1 MRFWLIPFLM
11 LTVPHALHAE
21 ALNAGFVHG
30 LWYNNET
37 VLADQP
43 TRVYVAIRNNT
54 GADLTGTVTF
64 FADDKRLG
72 SQAVS
77 ALDNR
82 LIESWI
88 DWTPQYGEHA
98 LRAELTRMRLS
109 TVGSSTETVAVSVA
123 AATDTIFVDYDTDSD
138 GMGNETDSDDDGDRI
153 SDADELREGTD
164 PLVADRADSDDAKKE
179 RERAPAKGSDEA
191 TAQDTVATSDG
202 PEGIE
207 RYLTPSRA
215 DTLLSGVTHWTEAA
229 KQRLDTYRANRAM
242 ERATTSVPAIVV
254 NGDGF
259 GEITRST
266 EASAATTDTSEME
279 NNFMSDIIVLM
290 GKLLGGIFTGI
301 LLIISWLL
309 GHPSLIQ
316 LFLLLGILFGIYL
329 IARKL
334 GRRPMKKK

>member
-11 LTVPHALHAE
+11 LAVPNSLQAE
-21 ALNAGFVHG
+21 ALNAGFVQG
-30 LWYNNET
+30 LWYSQET
-37 VLADQP
+37 VFADQP

-88 DWTPQYGEHA
+88 DWTPHYGEHA

-109 TVGSSTETVAVSVA
+109 TVGSSTDRVDVSVA
-123 AATDTIFVDYDTDSD
+123 AATDSVFADYDTDRD
-138 GMGNETDSDDDGDRI
+138 GVGNEADSDDDGDRI
-153 SDADELREGTD
+153 SDAEELRNGTD
-164 PLVADRADSDDAKKE
+164 PLIPDRDSNDSKARHELDGADDSDVAASPDI
-179 RERAPAKGSDEA
+179 GSPIGN
-191 TAQDTVATSDG
+191 T
-202 PEGIE
+202 EGIE

-215 DTLLSGVTHWTEAA
+215 DTLLTSVTDWAEAT
-229 KQRLDTYRANRAM
+229 KQKLDTYRATRATR
-242 ERATTSVPAIVV
+242 EATTSIPVIPV
-254 NGDGF
+254 NSDGF

-266 EASAATTDTSEME
+266 EATVASVDIPSAEGS
-279 NNFMSDIIVLM
+279 FMGDVVTLI
-290 GKLLGGIFTGI
+290 GKLLTGIFTLLLFI
-301 LLIISWLL
+301 LSWFL

-316 LFLLLGILFGIYL
+316 LSLLFGILVGMYL
-329 IARKL
+329 LARKL
-334 GRRPMKKK
+334 GRRPAKMK